1 MGKPKQAGIKMKI
14 GIIGLGSIGK
24 RHLRCLR
31 QLGYGDIIALRTK
44 KGTTKTLP
52 VEFNCIK
59 EVFNVAGFYS
69 NNLDGV
75 IVSNPTSLHIETMKM
90 PLEKGIPI
98 FLEKPI
104 ADSIEQL
111 REIED
116 YDITSVMV
124 GFSLRYNEIINIV
137 KEFIASGKLGKIYK
151 ASLYCGQ
158 FLPSWHPYSDYRKEY
173 YARRDL
179 GGGVI
184 RTLSHEIDLMHYF
197 LGNPKELCASV
208 EKISDLE
215 IDVDDNLY
223 MICKMAN
230 LSLVSIELDYINP
243 VLTRRGIILGS
254 EGAVEYSFSKSNVTF
269 TDYNGKISII
279 YENINLDRNKMYI
292 DQMKNFVN
300 FIKNKEGP
308 RCTFEDGVNV
318 MKVIKAAEESAKLKS
333 WQSVGDV

>member
-1 MGKPKQAGIKMKI
+1 MKI

-24 RHLRCLR
+24 RHVRCLR
-31 QLGYGDIIALRTK
+31 QLGYEDIIALRTK

-52 VEFNCIK
+52 VEFNYIT
-59 EVFNVAGFYS
+59 EVFNVADFYS

-75 IVSNPTSLHIETMKM
+75 IIANPTALHIETMKM

-111 REIED
+111 KEIDD
-116 YDITSVMV
+116 YDVSKVMV
-124 GFSLRYNEIINIV
+124 GFNLRYNAIINTV
-137 KEFIASGKLGKIYK
+137 KEVITSGKLGKIYK
-151 ASLYCGQ
+151 ANLYCGQ
-158 FLPSWHPYSDYRKEY
+158 FLPAWHPYADYRKEY
-173 YARRDL
+173 YARKDM

-208 EKISDLE
+208 EKVSNLE
-215 IDVDDNLY
+215 IDVDDNVY

-230 LSLVSIELDYINP
+230 HSLVSIELDYFNP
-243 VLTRRGIILGS
+243 VLTRRGIIFGS
-254 EGAVEYSFSKSNVTF
+254 EGTVEYSFSKLNVTF

-279 YENINLDRNKMYI
+279 YENINLNLDKMYI
-292 DQMKNFVN
+292 NQMKNFVN
-300 FIKNKEGP
+300 FIKDKKSL

-318 MKVIKAAEESAKLKS
+318 MKVIKAAEESTKLKS
-333 WQSVGDV
+333 WQSIRGGA